1 MTLNIKQIISIST
14 FNSSQ
19 PNTWTEQGSLQNAQA
34 FGLLASYKDNL
45 VHIGGRDPF
54 SGVSLPLESKTGGD
68 WGIWA
73 SLSGEITQYLSGCRR
88 MNQERICKFRNTEKK
103 CKVSVILFQ
112 STLLL
117 ADYRG
122 VKSLDLESFQ
132 LREIVSFPEGRV
144 GSSIGCVF
152 LELKPSSDLGVY
164 YFSGGWIRLVFADK

>member
-1 MTLNIKQIISIST
+1 MTSTAWTTNKENTIEKLQLHYKSVTLNIKQIISIST

-68 WGIWA
+68 WEIWA

-88 MNQERICKFRNTEKK
+88 MNQERICTFANFAIRRKSAR
-103 CKVSVILFQ
+103 FQ
-112 STLLL
+112 
-117 ADYRG
+117 
-122 VKSLDLESFQ
+122 
-132 LREIVSFPEGRV
+132 
-144 GSSIGCVF
+144 
-152 LELKPSSDLGVY
+152 
-164 YFSGGWIRLVFADK
+164 

>member
-1 MTLNIKQIISIST
+1 MDRTRKSTKCSGFWAAGILQRQPGPHRRSRTFLRSFPSTGVQDRGRLGNLGLAVRRDHSISQRM
-14 FNSSQ
+14 SEDE
-19 PNTWTEQGSLQNAQA
+19 PG
-34 FGLLASYKDNL
+34 KNL
-45 VHIGGRDPF
+45 H
-54 SGVSLPLESKTGGD
+54 
-68 WGIWA
+68 
-73 SLSGEITQYLSGCRR
+73 
-88 MNQERICKFRNTEKK
+88 ICKFRNTEKK